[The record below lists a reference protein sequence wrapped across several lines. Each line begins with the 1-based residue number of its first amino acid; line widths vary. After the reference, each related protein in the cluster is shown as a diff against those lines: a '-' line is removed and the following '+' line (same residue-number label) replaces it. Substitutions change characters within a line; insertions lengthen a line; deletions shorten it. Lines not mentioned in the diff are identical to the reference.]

1 MNCTICKN
9 GVQQEGRV
17 TVTLERGDSVIVNK
31 NVPAMVCENCGE
43 YTLDEK
49 TAQKVMET
57 GNRAFANNTE
67 IEVLQFAA

>member
-9 GVQQEGRV
+9 GVQKEGRV
-17 TVTLERGDSVIVNK
+17 TVTLERGDSVIVIK
-31 NVPAMVCENCGE
+31 NVPAMVCENYGE

-57 GNRAFANNTE
+57 GNRAVANNTE
-67 IEVLQFAA
+67 IEILQYAA